1 MVVKIAKAQH
11 DSKGEL
17 FMTQHP
23 IPVLASCVTLAC
35 GALLAGCASHQM
47 PLSPG
52 HLNEAPRPAGAIP
65 EPVQQSSVLA
75 APLPAAKAETYSVT
89 VHKVPVQSLLF
100 ALARDAGMNVDIHP
114 QIEGSV
120 TLNALNQ
127 TLPQLLARISKQVD
141 MRYEIDGKN
150 LLVLPDAP
158 VWRNYKVDY
167 VNMAR
172 STNSSVNIATQISTA
187 GGGSNAINPNGS
199 SQGSGSNGN
208 NNSTTLVVNRS
219 ENNFWYSL
227 EKNIRDLL
235 RETTLNDPQ
244 VDPLAQ
250 LNQQLTNAQGNVQG
264 QPGQPGQA
272 QSPGGYAQAP
282 AGAGGQYAPGQQQGS
297 ATPAQPLDAN
307 GMPLLKLANKG
318 SPSSV
323 VVNVEGGLIAVR
335 ATGRQHEKIAEF
347 LDVVLHSAK
356 RNEYQQGI
364 NWSRLTGS
372 LSLTQKQV
380 GTSPL
385 SSGVTP
391 GATPGIFVLNYLK
404 DSFSTT
410 IQLLESFGKVKVLSS
425 PKISVL
431 NNQTAMLK
439 VVDNNVF
446 FTIKVTPAVISS
458 TGTITTPAT
467 YESKL
472 ETVPVGF
479 VMSVTPQ
486 ISDSDEVTLNV
497 RPTITRIVGYVQDP
511 NPALATASVVSR
523 VPVIQARELES
534 IMKVGNGQI
543 AVMGGLMQD
552 SIDNAKDG
560 VPGLSSL
567 PLVGNLFTYRNETNS
582 KTELVIF
589 MRPVVVKDAS
599 IDGDYRDYRYLLPGQ
614 APLNSQPYTE
624 GAPAAVQPQA
634 RALKKAERAKQ
645 NSLPDE
651 ELEKPSEAYDQVLA
665 LAPAD
670 AMPPRPAP
678 AAAPPVSAAST
689 LSLEPLG

>member
-11 DSKGEL
+11 DFKGAL

-23 IPVLASCVTLAC
+23 IPVLASRLAL
-35 GALLAGCASHQM
+35 AASAMLAGCAAHQM

-187 GGGSNAINPNGS
+187 GGGSNSVSNTAGNA
-199 SQGSGSNGN
+199 QGSGGN

-235 RETTLNDPQ
+235 RETTLNDVQ
-244 VDPLAQ
+244 TDPLAQ
-250 LNQQLTNAQGNVQG
+250 LNQQLTNAQGNAQG
-264 QPGQPGQA
+264 QQTQAGQQGQQQNQGGIGQPQAAGGQY
-272 QSPGGYAQAP
+272 GAQAP
-282 AGAGGQYAPGQQQGS
+282 MQAGGQYAPPPQQGNAGAS
-297 ATPAQPLDAN
+297 AGPALDAN
-307 GMPLLKLANKG
+307 GLPLLKLANKG

-356 RNEYQQGI
+356 RQVLIEATIIEVRLSNEYQQGI

-372 LSLTQKQV
+372 LQLRQQQV
-380 GTSPL
+380 GTTPL
-385 SSGVTP
+385 PSGVTP
-391 GATPGIFVLNYLK
+391 GTTPGIFVLNYLK

-511 NPALATASVVSR
+511 NPALATASVISR

-552 SIDNAKDG
+552 SIDNARDG

-567 PLVGNLFTYRNETNS
+567 PVLGNLFSYRNEANS

-624 GAPAAVQPQA
+624 GPPAAAAQPQA
-634 RALKKAERAKQ
+634 RLQ
-645 NSLPDE
+645 GDFP
-651 ELEKPSEAYDQVLA
+651 
-665 LAPAD
+665 
-670 AMPPRPAP
+670 
-678 AAAPPVSAAST
+678 
-689 LSLEPLG
+689 

>member
-1 MVVKIAKAQH
+1 
-11 DSKGEL
+11 
-17 FMTQHP
+17 MTQHP

-250 LNQQLTNAQGNVQG
+250 LNQQLTNAQGNAQ
-264 QPGQPGQA
+264 GQPGQA
-272 QSPGGYAQAP
+272 QNPGGYAQAP
-282 AGAGGQYAPGQQQGS
+282 AGAGQYGGQNSQYGSQYGSQPPMQTGGQAGGQYAPGQQQGS

-356 RNEYQQGI
+356 RQVLIEATIIEVRLSNEYQQGI

-634 RALKKAERAKQ
+634 RVQ
-645 NSLPDE
+645 GDFP
-651 ELEKPSEAYDQVLA
+651 
-665 LAPAD
+665 
-670 AMPPRPAP
+670 
-678 AAAPPVSAAST
+678 
-689 LSLEPLG
+689 

>member
-1 MVVKIAKAQH
+1 MQN
-11 DSKGEL
+11 
-17 FMTQHP
+17 HP
-23 IPVLASCVTLAC
+23 LPLLAC
-35 GALLAGCASHQM
+35 CAMLAGCAAHQT
-47 PLSPG
+47 PLSPA
-52 HLNEAPRPAGAIP
+52 HINEAPRPAGLIP
-65 EPVQQSSVLA
+65 DTVQQTLS
-75 APLPAAKAETYSVT
+75 APAPTPGAKVETYSVT

-114 QIEGSV
+114 QIEGTV

-127 TLPQLLARISKQVD
+127 TLPQLLNRIGRQVD

-158 VWRNYKVDY
+158 VWRTYKVDY

-187 GGGSNAINPNGS
+187 GGASNNAGNPV
-199 SQGSGSNGN
+199 QGGGNGN
-208 NNSTTLVVNRS
+208 NNSTSLVVNRS

-235 RETTLNDPQ
+235 RETTLNDKLT
-244 VDPLAQ
+244 DPLAQ
-250 LNQQLTNAQGNVQG
+250 LNQQLAGLQAQSQGQAQG
-264 QPGQPGQA
+264 QPGQGQA
-272 QSPGGYAQAP
+272 QGQFQSPGASPVVSGMPSTRYMSPDPVAAPVQYGNQGYQAPGQP
-282 AGAGGQYAPGQQQGS
+282 AGAIQNNS
-297 ATPAQPLDAN
+297 ATDVN
-307 GMPLLKLANKG
+307 GMPLPKLANKG
-318 SPSSV
+318 EPSSV

-335 ATGRQHEKIAEF
+335 ATGRQHEKVKEF
-347 LDVVLHSAK
+347 LDLVLHSAK
-356 RNEYQQGI
+356 RQVLIEATILEVRLSDEYQQGI
-364 NWSRLTGS
+364 NWSRLTGN
-372 LSLTQKQV
+372 LRLNQGLV
-380 GTSPL
+380 GTQPL
-385 SSGVTP
+385 PSGVNP

-458 TGTITTPAT
+458 TGTVTTPAT

-511 NPALATASVVSR
+511 NPALATANVQSR

-534 IMKVGNGQI
+534 IMKVASGQV

-552 SIDNAKDG
+552 SIDNLKDG

-567 PLVGNLFTYRNETNS
+567 PVVGNLFSYRNEASS

-599 IDGDYRDYRYLLPGQ
+599 VEGDYRDYRYLLPGQ
-614 APLNSQPYTE
+614 KPLNSQPYAE
-624 GAPAAVQPQA
+624 PVPQPGGQ
-634 RALKKAERAKQ
+634 
-645 NSLPDE
+645 P
-651 ELEKPSEAYDQVLA
+651 
-665 LAPAD
+665 
-670 AMPPRPAP
+670 
-678 AAAPPVSAAST
+678 
-689 LSLEPLG
+689 

>member
-1 MVVKIAKAQH
+1 
-11 DSKGEL
+11 
-17 FMTQHP
+17 MTQHP
-23 IPVLASCVTLAC
+23 ISVLASWVALAC
-35 GALLAGCASHQM
+35 SSVLAGCATHQT
-47 PLSPG
+47 PLSPV
-52 HLNEAPRPAGAIP
+52 HLNAAPLPAGVIP
-65 EPVQQSSVLA
+65 EPVQQSSALA
-75 APLPAAKAETYSVT
+75 APLPAPKVETYSVT

-100 ALARDAGMNVDIHP
+100 ALARDAGMNIDIHP

-127 TLPQLLARISKQVD
+127 TLPQLLARIGKQVD

-150 LLVLPDAP
+150 LTVLPDAP

-187 GGGSNAINPNGS
+187 GGGSNNASNPVGS
-199 SQGSGSNGN
+199 TQGSGGNGN

-235 RETTLNDPQ
+235 RETTLNDVQ

-250 LNQQLTNAQGNVQG
+250 LNQQLTSMPGQQG
-264 QPGQPGQA
+264 QQGQQ
-272 QSPGGYAQAP
+272 QNP
-282 AGAGGQYAPGQQQGS
+282 AGNSPATGATGQYGAQPPMQNGAQYAPAPGQQVTGQNTNPG
-297 ATPAQPLDAN
+297 QPLDAN

-347 LDVVLHSAK
+347 LDAVLHSAK
-356 RNEYQQGI
+356 RQVLIEATIIEVRLSNQYQQGI
-364 NWSRLTGS
+364 NWARLTGS

-380 GTSPL
+380 GSAAL

-552 SIDNAKDG
+552 SIDNARDG

-567 PLVGNLFTYRNETNS
+567 PLVGNLFTYRNEASS

-599 IDGDYRDYRYLLPGQ
+599 VDGDYRDYRYLLPGQ
-614 APLNSQPYTE
+614 APLNSQPYTD
-624 GAPAAVQPQA
+624 GPPAPAVRPQA
-634 RALKKAERAKQ
+634 RLQ
-645 NSLPDE
+645 GDFP
-651 ELEKPSEAYDQVLA
+651 
-665 LAPAD
+665 
-670 AMPPRPAP
+670 
-678 AAAPPVSAAST
+678 
-689 LSLEPLG
+689 